1 MFLSYYYMCF
11 VKISEEEEKKQA
23 NKRKTER
30 NDFVK

>member
-1 MFLSYYYMCF
+1 MCF